1 MLHIHMGKLWLLWEL
16 SCLSNVLLS
25 SSPYSW
31 VANAFRACPKTKTI
45 LEELMQQNTQL
56 KMQCDTV
63 RKILSAV
70 TGAWLKCD

>member
-1 MLHIHMGKLWLLWEL
+1 MGKLWLLWEL

-31 VANAFRACPKTKTI
+31 VANAFRARPKTKTI

>member
-31 VANAFRACPKTKTI
+31 VANAFRARPKTKTI
-45 LEELMQQNTQL
+45 LEELMHQNTQL
-56 KMQCDTV
+56 NSDTV

-70 TGAWLKCD
+70 TGAWVKCD